1 MQSQMDQKKFLG
13 FYKNTVLAYSNS
25 FKKHICRL
33 LEEAN
38 VITFDKQSCLM
49 VKKLVLHI

>member
-25 FKKHICRL
+25 FQATYLSIVRRSKC
-33 LEEAN
+33 N
-38 VITFDKQSCLM
+38 YF
-49 VKKLVLHI
+49 